1 LHLPDALVSLEN
13 KAGSI
18 PDTGTAVFNRGS
30 GHIMRKQIKSKSLSV
45 IGLFSSMAF
54 AVFAG
59 ALPTVAEPLDYFLV
73 EGVSYD
79 QTVLKPT
86 EILGHDIG
94 DQPARHDLMVSY
106 IRMLADQ
113 NPRMNVETI
122 GYSHENRPI
131 LFITVSSPENLARLD
146 TIKANHVV
154 NSDPTR
160 SREAYDDLPVVTWVN
175 YGVHGAE
182 ASGMDSALPTLY
194 HLAAA
199 EDAATRSQLDNSVIL
214 ITAVFNPDG
223 HSRRIS
229 WITQYGSDVRATDP
243 NHEVQN
249 QYWPGGRTNHYWFDL
264 NRQWLL
270 QTQPESRAWL
280 TKWHE
285 WRPHVSADMHEMG
298 GNSTYYFHPG
308 VPTRKYPL
316 VPSKARELLVEI
328 ADYHR
333 AFMDGEGKLY
343 FSEEGFDNY
352 YVGKGSTYPQIN
364 GSLGILF
371 EAGAQMGI
379 ARESDQGIK
388 TFANNIRTH
397 FRTSLTTIEGAAAMR
412 LKLHAFQR
420 EFYAEAA
427 DLARAD
433 RVKAYVFRAPEDA
446 TRVNMF
452 LDLLAR
458 HQVAV
463 HKVSGS
469 VRAGDKSYGEESFIV
484 NLNQRQY
491 RMAKALFNRITE
503 FPDKVFYDV
512 SGWTMP
518 LAYGLEYDEVTTNPR
533 SKMGAPAVASFA
545 ATQAPDEAP
554 YAYVFRWSDY
564 YAPRAVNRLLS
575 AGIMARVAKRPISV
589 QTTRGTVAF
598 ERGTIIVQR
607 DLQTVPMATIHSI
620 MEQIAAEDGITV
632 HAATSGH
639 TSQAGADLGGRDSVS
654 DLKAPKILLIT
665 GPGLTSYDAG
675 EVWHLLDHRMKIP
688 VTLVRKER
696 LSRVDLNRY
705 THMVLVGG
713 SGARLNSSMAD
724 KVEGWVRSGGT
735 FIAHRH
741 GANWASKKLFASKSK
756 KKNSDSDAIGKRL
769 TYADKGQNDAE
780 HVIGGALFESDLDI
794 THPLGFGFV
803 RRLVT
808 TNRNTSYVLPTP
820 KDPYAQVAVYSE
832 QPLLSGYASDKRIG
846 QIKGTPMMT
855 AERKGGGAVVLFADN
870 PNFRATYVGAEKLFL
885 NALFFSTAFDRS
897 RSDEDA
903 EAQAVEE

>member
-1 LHLPDALVSLEN
+1 
-13 KAGSI
+13 
-18 PDTGTAVFNRGS
+18 
-30 GHIMRKQIKSKSLSV
+30 MREQMKFKSLSS
-45 IGLFSSMAF
+45 IGPGVGFLVGIVLAMMAGPM
-54 AVFAG
+54 AA
-59 ALPTVAEPLDYFLV
+59 VAEPLEYFLV
-73 EGVSYD
+73 DGVSYD
-79 QTVLKPT
+79 QTVLKPA
-86 EILGHDIG
+86 EVLGHDIG

-106 IRMLADQ
+106 IRQLADK
-113 NPRMNVETI
+113 NPRMKAETI

-146 TIKANHVV
+146 SIKANHLLR
-154 NSDPTR
+154 SDPAR
-160 SREAYDDLPVVTWVN
+160 SAEASDDLPVVTWVN

-182 ASGMDSALPTLY
+182 SSGMDSALPTLY

-199 EDAATRSQLDNSVIL
+199 QDAATRSQLDNSVIL

-229 WITQYGSDVRATDP
+229 WVSQYGSDVRITDP
-243 NHEVQN
+243 AHEIHN

-285 WRPHVSADMHEMG
+285 WRPQVSADMHEMG

-328 ADYHR
+328 ADFHR
-333 AFMDGEGKLY
+333 SFMDGEGKLY

-379 ARESDQGIK
+379 ARESAQGIK

-397 FRTSLTTIEGAAAMR
+397 FRTSLTTIEGAAEMR

-420 EFYAEAA
+420 EFYREAA
-427 DLARAD
+427 GLARAD
-433 RVKAYVFRAPEDA
+433 RVKAYVFRAPEDP

-458 HQVAV
+458 HRVEV
-463 HKVSGS
+463 HRVSGS
-469 VRAGDKSYGEESFIV
+469 VRADDKTYGEDSFIV
-484 NLNQRQY
+484 NLNQAQY

-518 LAYGLEYDEVTTNPR
+518 LAYGLEYDEVTSNPR

-545 ATQAPDEAP
+545 AADAPERAP

-575 AGIMARVAKRPISV
+575 AGVMARVAKSPISV
-589 QTTRGTVAF
+589 QTTGGLVAF
-598 ERGTIIVQR
+598 ERGTIIVPR
-607 DLQTVPMATIHSI
+607 DLQTVPMDTIHSI
-620 MEQIAAEDGITV
+620 MEQIAVEDGITV

-639 TSQAGADLGGRDSVS
+639 TAQAGADLGGRNSVS

-665 GPGLTSYDAG
+665 GPGLTPYDAG

-696 LSRVDLNRY
+696 LGRVDLTRY
-705 THMVLVGG
+705 SHMILVGG
-713 SGARLNSSMAD
+713 SGSKLSSAMAETI
-724 KVEGWVRSGGT
+724 EGWVKAGGT

-741 GANWASKKLFASKSK
+741 GANWAAKKLFASKSK
-756 KKNSDSDAIGKRL
+756 KKKSDGDTTERL
-769 TYADKGQNDAE
+769 SYADKGQKDAE

-820 KDPYAQVAVYSE
+820 KDPYAQVAVYTE
-832 QPLLSGYASDKRIG
+832 QPLLSGYASGKRIG

-855 AERKGGGAVVLFADN
+855 AERHGAGSVILFADN

-885 NALFFSTAFDRS
+885 NALFFSTAFDRT
-897 RSDEDA
+897 RGDEDA